1 MSECDEIMLKSI
13 SILFMPLLALT
24 VCMAQLILVLPE
36 EEPGQK
42 NIYELEV

>member
-1 MSECDEIMLKSI
+1 
-13 SILFMPLLALT
+13 MPLLALT
-24 VCMAQLILVLPE
+24 LCIGELILVLPE